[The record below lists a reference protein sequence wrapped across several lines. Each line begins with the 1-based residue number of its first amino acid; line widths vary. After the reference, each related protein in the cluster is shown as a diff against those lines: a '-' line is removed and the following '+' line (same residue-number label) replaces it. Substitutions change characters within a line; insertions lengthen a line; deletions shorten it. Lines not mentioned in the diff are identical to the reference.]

1 MAMKRL
7 PLTNIVENSISF
19 LAKAIANDISVLFYS
34 TDDPG
39 VMSFFFEEWKVVC
52 FGYRGLFQASIAI
65 EIDKMV
71 ELKDSGE
78 SSGCILNIGAV
89 AEDIVVFDELDCGE
103 IDLFFLN
110 AGYVYDLE
118 LRDRLK
124 EAIKITDLGEAL
136 AEIHEVF
143 KRAEV
148 MTAITTV
155 EIEEV

>member
-71 ELKDSGE
+71 KLKDSGE
-78 SSGCILNIGAV
+78 SAGCILNIGTA

-124 EAIKITDLGEAL
+124 EAIKISDLGEAL
-136 AEIHEVF
+136 AEIHEIF

-148 MTAITTV
+148 MTARTTV